1 MTERPCLAV
10 GLMSGTSLDGM
21 DAALV
26 RLDGPTQATLVHFVS
41 RPYGH
46 DERRRIRAALD
57 AEPGTDH
64 PAARFARLHAEIAEW
79 AAEAVETLLAEAR
92 VPASDVGLIAF
103 PGQTIWH
110 EPPAVSW
117 QLGEPA
123 VLAERFGVRVVSG
136 FRARDVAAGG
146 QGAPLVPMADVLLFA
161 ATDGPRILL
170 NLGGMANVTFVP
182 RRAQEH
188 GVLAF
193 DTGPGVA
200 VIDALARMVSGTDAF
215 DRDGLL
221 AARGV
226 PDESILAVLLADD
239 FFSAAPPKSTGRE
252 RFGESYA
259 SALHARVPG
268 VNGVATAVELT
279 ARSVAA
285 AVDRWIPGDAEVIAS
300 GGGCHHPGLMAAL
313 QRNLGARGRAH
324 PLRRFDELFFP
335 GDAKEAV
342 AFALLGYLT
351 LHGQPGNLPAAT
363 GARGPRVLG
372 AVTPA

>member
-1 MTERPCLAV
+1 MTERPTLAV

-26 RLDGPTQATLVHFVS
+26 RLEGPTHATLLGFIT
-41 RPYGH
+41 RPYT
-46 DERRRIRAALD
+46 DQERAQIRSAFDGATAATL
-57 AEPGTDH
+57 
-64 PAARFARLHAEIAEW
+64 ARLHVRVAEW
-79 AAEAVETLLAEAR
+79 AAEAVQSVLVLGG
-92 VPASDVGLIAF
+92 VPASELSLIAF

-110 EPPAVSW
+110 EPPVVSW

-161 ATDGPRILL
+161 ASDSPRILL
-170 NLGGMANVTFVP
+170 NLGGMANLTYVR
-182 RRAQEH
+182 RRAQED

-200 VIDALARMVSGTDAF
+200 VIDATARMVNPKHSF
-215 DRDGLL
+215 DRDGRIAAEGKANEAALDQLL
-221 AARGV
+221 GDA
-226 PDESILAVLLADD
+226 
-239 FFSAAPPKSTGRE
+239 FFAAAPPKSTGRE
-252 RFGESYA
+252 RFGDHFA
-259 SALHARVPG
+259 KALYDRLPG
-268 VNGVATAVELT
+268 PDAVATAVELT
-279 ARSVAA
+279 ARSVAQ
-285 AVDRWIPGDAEVIAS
+285 AVGRWTPSGVEVVAS

-313 QRNLGARGRAH
+313 GRHLATHGGH

-363 GARGPRVLG
+363 GAGGSRVLG

>member
-1 MTERPCLAV
+1 MTERPSLAV

-26 RLDGPTQATLVHFVS
+26 RFEGPTHATLIDFVT
-41 RPYGH
+41 RPYT
-46 DERRRIRAALD
+46 DEERAQIRGAFDGATAPEL
-57 AEPGTDH
+57 
-64 PAARFARLHAEIAEW
+64 ARLHVRVAEW
-79 AAEAVETLLAEAR
+79 AAEAVQTVLVR
-92 VPASDVGLIAF
+92 GNVPASELSLIAF

-110 EPPAVSW
+110 EPPLVSW

-161 ATDGPRILL
+161 AADAARVLL
-170 NLGGMANVTFVP
+170 NLGGMANLTYVE
-182 RRAQEH
+182 RRAQED

-200 VIDALARMVSGTDAF
+200 VIDATARMVDPRRSY
-215 DRDGLL
+215 DRDGQI
-221 AARGV
+221 AAQGKV
-226 PDESILAVLLADD
+226 SDSVLADLLQD
-239 FFSAAPPKSTGRE
+239 SFFAAAPPKSTGRE
-252 RFGESYA
+252 RFGDQYA
-259 SALHARVPG
+259 RALYDRLPG
-268 VNGVATAVELT
+268 PDAVATAVELT
-279 ARSVAA
+279 ARTIAE
-285 AVDRWIPGDAEVIAS
+285 AVERWTPSGVEVVAS

-313 QRNLGARGRAH
+313 GQHLRSRGNH

-363 GARGPRVLG
+363 GAGGSRVLG

>member
-123 VLAERFGVRVVSG
+123 VLAERLAR
-136 FRARDVAAGG
+136 RARGAGR
-146 QGAPLVPMADVLLFA
+146 A
-161 ATDGPRILL
+161 I
-170 NLGGMANVTFVP
+170 
-182 RRAQEH
+182 RRA
-188 GVLAF
+188 
-193 DTGPGVA
+193 
-200 VIDALARMVSGTDAF
+200 
-215 DRDGLL
+215 
-221 AARGV
+221 
-226 PDESILAVLLADD
+226 
-239 FFSAAPPKSTGRE
+239 GRE
-252 RFGESYA
+252 RF
-259 SALHARVPG
+259 P
-268 VNGVATAVELT
+268 
-279 ARSVAA
+279 
-285 AVDRWIPGDAEVIAS
+285 
-300 GGGCHHPGLMAAL
+300 
-313 QRNLGARGRAH
+313 RA
-324 PLRRFDELFFP
+324 
-335 GDAKEAV
+335 
-342 AFALLGYLT
+342 
-351 LHGQPGNLPAAT
+351 
-363 GARGPRVLG
+363 
-372 AVTPA
+372 

>member
-1 MTERPCLAV
+1 MSERPTLAV

-26 RLDGPTQATLVHFVS
+26 RLEGPTHATLLDFVT
-41 RPYGH
+41 RPYS
-46 DERRRIRAALD
+46 DEERAEIRAGLDGATAPAL
-57 AEPGTDH
+57 
-64 PAARFARLHAEIAEW
+64 ARLHVRVAEW
-79 AAEAVETLLAEAR
+79 AAEAVQSLLVQAN
-92 VPASDVGLIAF
+92 VPALDLSLIAF

-110 EPPAVSW
+110 EPPVVTW

-161 ATDGPRILL
+161 SPDAPRILL
-170 NLGGMANVTFVP
+170 NLGGMANLTYVQ
-182 RRAQEH
+182 RRAQEE

-200 VIDALARMVSGTDAF
+200 VIDALARMVDQRRSY
-215 DRDGLL
+215 DRDGHL
-221 AARGV
+221 AAQGK
-226 PDESILAVLLADD
+226 PNHQVLEELLNDA
-239 FFSAAPPKSTGRE
+239 FFTAPPPKSTGRE
-252 RFGESYA
+252 RFGDQYA
-259 SALHARVPG
+259 RALHQRVPG
-268 VNGVATAVELT
+268 ANGVATAVELT
-279 ARSVAA
+279 ARTVAD
-285 AVDRWIPGDAEVIAS
+285 AVGRWTPAGVEVVAS

-313 QRNLGARGRAH
+313 ARHLGERGNH

-351 LHGQPGNLPAAT
+351 LHGQPGNVPAAT
-363 GARGPRVLG
+363 GAEGSRVLG
-372 AVTPA
+372 TVTPA

>member
-1 MTERPCLAV
+1 MTERPTLAV

-26 RLDGPTQATLVHFVS
+26 RLEGPTHARLLEFVT
-41 RPYGH
+41 RPYTAE
-46 DERRRIRAALD
+46 ERVELRAALNG
-57 AEPGTDH
+57 ATAPKL
-64 PAARFARLHAEIAEW
+64 ARLHVQLAEW
-79 AAEAVETLLAEAR
+79 AAEAVQLLLSKSN
-92 VPASDVGLIAF
+92 VPASDLSLIAF
-103 PGQTIWH
+103 PGQTVWH
-110 EPPAVSW
+110 EPPVVSW

-123 VLAERFGVRVVSG
+123 ILAERFGVRVVSG

-161 ATDGPRILL
+161 AVDAPRILL
-170 NLGGMANVTFVP
+170 NLGGMANLTYVE
-182 RRAQEH
+182 RRAQDA

-200 VIDALARMVSGTDAF
+200 VIDATARLVNSRLSY
-215 DRDGLL
+215 DRDGKI
-221 AARGV
+221 AARGKV
-226 PDESILAVLLADD
+226 NEEVLAELLSDP
-239 FFSAAPPKSTGRE
+239 FFSADPPKSTGRE
-252 RFGESYA
+252 RFGDAYA
-259 SALHARVPG
+259 NALHRQLPG
-268 VNGVATAVELT
+268 PDAVATAVELT
-279 ARSVAA
+279 ARTVAGA
-285 AVDRWIPGDAEVIAS
+285 IGRWTPREVDVVAS

-313 QRNLGARGRAH
+313 TQHLGTQGNHR
-324 PLRRFDELFFP
+324 LRRFDDLFFP

-363 GARGPRVLG
+363 GAGGPRVLG